1 MGSTTGFEV
10 GVIALEEEV
19 GAAVEA
25 NTATSMPVEKRLSSS
40 SCATTTPHLAA
51 APHFERGEDGG
62 RGRGSDAGR
71 KGDDSND
78 DGE

>member
-51 APHFERGEDGG
+51 APHF
-62 RGRGSDAGR
+62 
-71 KGDDSND
+71 
-78 DGE
+78 